1 MVQGPYSLNQIS
13 ELLQKDRIVISDL
26 ASEDKTKW
34 TNLENFVGKT
44 SSAKTPEPPSIDE
57 LLALSKI
64 KSSSSI
70 SERLVKKDTASSDNE
85 VGEANSFFTE
95 ENELSK
101 ITKPKKNTITSEAR
115 SVVKTP
121 LKDDR
126 LTNPQKKKTLL
137 LLSLGLVGVIVVSF
151 TTWIL
156 SQESISESFEKLM
169 ATKNVNNSKINS
181 VTDNV
186 DKSSNQEHALP
197 KEILDTNFKTL
208 PDTADQENQNTNQL
222 ITQEGLVDSEL
233 KETSDSSNYFI
244 RQTVKDSINPII
256 RPLL

>member
-85 VGEANSFFTE
+85 VGEANSFLLKKMKSVQLL
-95 ENELSK
+95 NQRK
-101 ITKPKKNTITSEAR
+101 I
-115 SVVKTP
+115 
-121 LKDDR
+121 
-126 LTNPQKKKTLL
+126 Q
-137 LLSLGLVGVIVVSF
+137 
-151 TTWIL
+151 
-156 SQESISESFEKLM
+156 
-169 ATKNVNNSKINS
+169 
-181 VTDNV
+181 
-186 DKSSNQEHALP
+186 
-197 KEILDTNFKTL
+197 
-208 PDTADQENQNTNQL
+208 
-222 ITQEGLVDSEL
+222 
-233 KETSDSSNYFI
+233 
-244 RQTVKDSINPII
+244 
-256 RPLL
+256 

>member
-1 MVQGPYSLNQIS
+1 MNQIS
-13 ELLQKDRIVISDL
+13 ELLQQDRIVISDL

-34 TNLENFVGKT
+34 TNLESFIG
-44 SSAKTPEPPSIDE
+44 KTPEPPSLDE

-64 KSSSSI
+64 KSGSSI

-85 VGEANSFFTE
+85 IGETNSFFTE
-95 ENELSK
+95 ENELRT
-101 ITKPKKNTITSEAR
+101 ITKPKKNTITSGAKG
-115 SVVKTP
+115 VVKTQ
-121 LKDDR
+121 LKDES
-126 LTNPQKKKTLL
+126 LTQPPKKKTLL

-151 TTWIL
+151 STWIL
-156 SQESISESFEKLM
+156 SQDSISESFEKLM
-169 ATKNVNNSKINS
+169 DTRNVNNSKSNG
-181 VTDNV
+181 VTYNV
-186 DKSSNQEHALP
+186 DKSLNQESALP

-208 PDTADQENQNTNQL
+208 PDIADQENQNTNQI

-233 KETSDSSNYFI
+233 KEISDSSNYFI